1 MKPGI
6 ELVRLIAVILITF
19 THTRNNLESGFT
31 YFIVEEL
38 PKYGTA
44 ILSIISGYLY
54 YTISRH
60 KTGLFDKKIK
70 SLVIPYLIANFSILF
85 LVLIF
90 NYGFGYNPL
99 NRLSYDW
106 SIVLEGLFSLNSP
119 PINPP
124 TYFIRDIF
132 ILFSIIAL
140 ITQKEWKALLVLIP
154 FFLFGKLILRGDIA
168 FLFVLGIIYAMV
180 SERLNKNILLSICGL
195 SIVVVVLFFDTYL
208 KFPIALLLFMLT
220 VDLKIKYL
228 NTGRFSY
235 LLHLYH
241 SPVMVI
247 TYPVISYL
255 ISDATLRVVTQI
267 IWAIAMAYL
276 LFLTTKKI
284 PALKIL
290 SGGR

>member
-60 KTGLFDKKIK
+60 KAGLFDKKIK

-99 NRLSYDW
+99 NRLSYNW
-106 SIVLEGLFSLNSP
+106 SIILEGLFSLNSP

-154 FFLFGKLILRGDIA
+154 FLLFGKLIIRWDIA
-168 FLFVLGIIYAMV
+168 FLFVSGIIYAMA

-195 SIVVVVLFFDTYL
+195 SIVVVVLFFDAYL
-208 KFPIALLLFMLT
+208 KFPVALFLFMLT

-255 ISDATLRVVTQI
+255 ITGATLRVVTQI

>member
-140 ITQKEWKALLVLIP
+140 ITQKEWKALLVLVP
-154 FFLFGKLILRGDIA
+154 FLLFGKLIIRWDIA
-168 FLFVLGIIYAMV
+168 FLFVSGIIYAMV

-195 SIVVVVLFFDTYL
+195 SIVVVVLFFDAYL
-208 KFPIALLLFMLT
+208 KFPIALFLFMLT

-241 SPVMVI
+241 SPIMVI

>member
-154 FFLFGKLILRGDIA
+154 FVLFGKLIIRWDIA
-168 FLFVLGIIYAMV
+168 FLFVSGIIYAMA

-195 SIVVVVLFFDTYL
+195 SIVVVVLFFDAYL
-208 KFPIALLLFMLT
+208 KFPVALFLFMLT

-255 ISDATLRVVTQI
+255 ISDITLRVVTQI